1 MPRVVCVNQNRL
13 TRSDPCASG
22 TMADEIVV
30 SSSESELNDVET
42 DSSMST
48 STTHETST
56 STIMSP
62 LTEPVSLLS
71 RLKSHASP
79 SDPALQEE
87 EDGD

>member
-1 MPRVVCVNQNRL
+1 M
-13 TRSDPCASG
+13 SDPCASG

-30 SSSESELNDVET
+30 SSNESELGDVET

-62 LTEPVSLLS
+62 LGPRPYSY
-71 RLKSHASP
+71 
-79 SDPALQEE
+79 
-87 EDGD
+87 